1 MEGFVKTRV
10 GIAIAGFLF
19 LLLVVAMEL
28 SPLQDLLGGDAIT
41 RSGVPKFRI
50 HILSTPILDKL
61 ENKLTTLNSSVDIE
75 QLSGSDY
82 FYVDGGHGHHA
93 YFKLTPGHD
102 FERAGKM
109 AGDSKD
115 RVELPPEMPVDVRL
129 GDIEGK
135 TVLLK
140 NDSLLVDLPADCTTG
155 KLAVFN
161 KNKSALLASESS
173 IHLIADLDKPSLE
186 TIDCRDKIVDLAV
199 DREGTRIF
207 VLVKKADDADKK
219 SEQGRRTLK
228 VIDMETKP
236 DSIEDLKI
244 PVSFHSRIFYN
255 HASLALLILDREKIR
270 ILDARDGSV
279 RLIRNFSKEPPLE
292 EKDVVVLSGVPAAIL
307 KEAILDL
314 RPPCEEVGTLIGFG
328 SQSRYVI
335 DFRNKRFYYSGHPER
350 DQLRKGQRDQQEDA
364 AMSIA
369 SYDLNKLALEK
380 QVKLAGRSA
389 SEESTRARLDFVK
402 AMFLDRDGNLVA
414 LSAPR

>member
-1 MEGFVKTRV
+1 MKGFVKTRV
-10 GIAIAGFLF
+10 GIAIAGVLF
-19 LLLVVAMEL
+19 LLLVLVMEL

-50 HILSTPILDKL
+50 HILSTPVLDKL
-61 ENKLTTLNSSVDIE
+61 ENKLTTLNSAVDIE

-82 FYVDGGHGHHA
+82 FFVDGGHGHHA
-93 YFKLTPGHD
+93 YFRLTAGHD

-109 AGDSKD
+109 AGGSNEH
-115 RVELPPEMPVDVRL
+115 VELPEDMPVDVRL
-129 GDIEGK
+129 GDEDGK
-135 TVLLK
+135 PVLLEK
-140 NDSLLVDLPADCTTG
+140 DSPLIDLPAESKAG
-155 KLAVFN
+155 RLAVFN
-161 KNKSALLASESS
+161 KGKSALLAGESS

-199 DREGTRIF
+199 DREGSRLF
-207 VLVKKADDADKK
+207 VLVKKADDAGKK

-228 VIDMETKP
+228 VIDLESP
-236 DSIEDLKI
+236 DPDKLEDLKI

-255 HASLALLILDREKIR
+255 HAALALLILDEEKIR
-270 ILDARDGSV
+270 ILDAQDGSV

-307 KEAILDL
+307 KEAIIDL

-335 DFRNKRFYYSGHPER
+335 DFRNKRFYYSGQSENNQK
-350 DQLRKGQRDQQEDA
+350 DQKDDA
-364 AMSIA
+364 SMSIA
-369 SYDLNKLALEK
+369 SYDLNKLTLEK

-402 AMFLDRDGNLVA
+402 ALFLDRDGNLVA
-414 LSAPR
+414 LSAPRY